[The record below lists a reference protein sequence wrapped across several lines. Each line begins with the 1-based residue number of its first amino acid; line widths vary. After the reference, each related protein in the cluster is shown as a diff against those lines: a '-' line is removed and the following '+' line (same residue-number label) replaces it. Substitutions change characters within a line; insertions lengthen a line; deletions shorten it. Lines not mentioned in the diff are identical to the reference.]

1 MQYVAVE
8 TVENIYMVSP
18 LFSAFYLHADSLKNH
33 LVAIGVVDP
42 AQMLAFLAQ
51 RRARWPNVKTEA
63 DVARLVNDG
72 GKEGRRLRQEVVE
85 SLMAHGRAK
94 KLNGYEL
101 VKGIHLCVLSIGDPF
116 VARDADGFIYSGRWT
131 PSRPTC

>member
-1 MQYVAVE
+1 MLQYYVMADHSPIITTEQYVAVE

-18 LFSAFYLHADSLKNH
+18 LFASFYLHADSLKNH

-51 RRARWPNVKTEA
+51 RRSRWPDVRTEA
-63 DVARLVNDG
+63 DVARLVNDT

-101 VKGIHLCVLSIGDPF
+101 VKGIHLCVPSSSE
-116 VARDADGFIYSGRWT
+116 VEEDAS
-131 PSRPTC
+131 